1 MSVIPTLG
9 RLRQED
15 CELDAS
21 LGYTAKPYLRKKK
34 KIVEETKSEGN
45 VDTRGWSQRCT
56 VDGFE
61 NGGRGHSQGMQVASF
76 LIS

>member
-34 KIVEETKSEGN
+34 NS
-45 VDTRGWSQRCT
+45 
-56 VDGFE
+56 
-61 NGGRGHSQGMQVASF
+61 GRNKVRRKCGYKRMVTEMHC
-76 LIS
+76 